1 MMDEHRAGLD
11 LIQVRRAFDR
21 AAATYA
27 QAAVVPREVE
37 RRMAEKLDYLKLEPA
52 RVVDAG
58 VGVGSGFLL
67 LRRRYP
73 KAEFVAVD
81 FSIAMLRKARSSRPL
96 LERMRSLAAGRA
108 PHWVCA
114 DFSRLPLQA
123 ATIGMVWSNLSLAWT
138 PSPLATLKEFHR
150 VLAPGGALMLSS
162 YGPDTLK
169 ELKSAFQAGD
179 PGSHV
184 HAFVDMHDLGDML
197 VAAGFDAPVMEMEE
211 ICVTYADA
219 ATLARDLKLSGQTC
233 AASDRRRG
241 LTTPRVWRRMEREY
255 EKLREG
261 GRLPVTMEIVYG
273 HAWRGQPR
281 AVADGRQIVR
291 FDLGAGPPR

>member
-1 MMDEHRAGLD
+1 MDEHRADLD
-11 LIQVRRAFDR
+11 LAQARRAFDR

-37 RRMAEKLDYLKLEPA
+37 RRMAEKLEYIKLEPV
-52 RVVDAG
+52 RILDAG
-58 VGVGSGFLL
+58 VGAGHGFSL

-73 KAEFVAVD
+73 KAEFVGVD
-81 FSIAMLRKARSSRPL
+81 FSLSMLREARAGRPF
-96 LERMRSLAAGRA
+96 LERMRSLTSGRTL
-108 PHWVCA
+108 HWVCA

-123 ATIGMVWSNLSLAWT
+123 AATGMVWSNLSLAWAT
-138 PSPLATLKEFHR
+138 EPLATLKEFHR
-150 VLAPGGALMLSS
+150 VLAPGGVLMLSS

-169 ELKSAFQAGD
+169 ELKSAFEASD
-179 PGSHV
+179 SGSHV
-184 HAFVDMHDLGDML
+184 HAFMDMHDLGDML
-197 VAAGFDAPVMEMEE
+197 VTAGFDAPVMEMEK

-233 AASDRRRG
+233 AAGDRRRG
-241 LTTPRVWRRMEREY
+241 LTTPRAWRRMEREY
-255 EKLREG
+255 EKSRRS

-281 AVADGRQIVR
+281 AAADGRQIVR